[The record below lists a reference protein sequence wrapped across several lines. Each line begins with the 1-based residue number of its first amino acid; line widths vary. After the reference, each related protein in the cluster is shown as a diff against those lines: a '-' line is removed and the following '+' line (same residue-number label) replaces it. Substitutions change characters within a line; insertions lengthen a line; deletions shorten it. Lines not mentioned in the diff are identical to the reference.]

1 MKDGMTPQR
10 KMNWIGLGVI
20 AAILLLVYVL
30 IQPRPVART
39 VRPAGGVRSTA
50 AAGGPSF
57 GPCPVLP
64 ADNVWNTRTDRLP
77 TATQSQAYIDSIGP
91 LHGVHPDFGTSEI
104 AGIPITEV
112 PPGTVGQQVTFDYSD
127 ESDAVPYP
135 MPVNPK
141 IEGGM
146 QGMGDRHILLVD
158 ENRCILYELFAA
170 ERKGNAWK
178 AGSGIVV
185 DLTSNALRPEHKT
198 SADAAGLPILPGL
211 VRYEEVEAGE
221 IDHAIR
227 FTLPQTQ
234 AAYVWP
240 ARHVASKL
248 VSTNYAPLGQRF
260 RLRSSF
266 DVQKLP
272 PQARVI
278 ATALKQYGMILADNG
293 GALYI
298 SGVPDSR
305 WSDDD
310 LHKLSSLKAEDFEA
324 VDESSLRLLPDSG
337 RVNPINASAL
347 ARQ

>member
-1 MKDGMTPQR
+1 MTPQR

-20 AAILLLVYVL
+20 AAVLLLVYVL
-30 IQPRPVART
+30 LQPKPVPQASRPVGA
-39 VRPAGGVRSTA
+39 VQSTA

-64 ADNVWNTRTDRLP
+64 ADNVWNTRIDKLP
-77 TATQSQAYIDSIGP
+77 RAPQSQSYIDSIGP

-112 PPGTVGQQVTFDYSD
+112 PAGTTGQTVSFDYAD

-135 MPVNPK
+135 IPPNPK
-141 IEGGM
+141 VEGGS
-146 QGMGDRHILLVD
+146 QGMGDRHILLID
-158 ENRCILYELFAA
+158 EGRCVLYELFAA
-170 ERKGNAWK
+170 ERKGDGWK
-178 AGSGIVV
+178 VGSGIVV

-211 VRYEEVEAGE
+211 VRYEEVGAGQ
-221 IDHAIR
+221 IRHAIR

-248 VSTNYAPLGQRF
+248 VSPNYAPLGQRF

-278 ATALKQYGMILADNG
+278 AVALKQYGMILADNG
-293 GALYI
+293 GALYL

-310 LHKLSSLKAEDFEA
+310 LHKLSLLKAEDFEA
-324 VDESSLRLLPDSG
+324 VDESAFRLLPDSG
-337 RVNPINASAL
+337 RVNPISPGH
-347 ARQ
+347 

>member
-1 MKDGMTPQR
+1 
-10 KMNWIGLGVI
+10 MNWIGLGVI
-20 AAILLLVYVL
+20 AAVLLLVYVL
-30 IQPRPVART
+30 LQPKSVTRT
-39 VRPAGGVRSTA
+39 TTPTGSVQYTA
-50 AAGGPSF
+50 AAGGPMF
-57 GPCPVLP
+57 GSCPVLP
-64 ADNVWNTRTDRLP
+64 ADNVWNTRIDKLP
-77 TATQSQAYIDSIGP
+77 RAPLSQSYIDSIGP
-91 LHGVHPDFGTSEI
+91 LHSVHPDFGTSDI
-104 AGIPITEV
+104 SGIPVTPI
-112 PPGTVGQQVTFDYSD
+112 PAGTVGQTVTFDYAE
-127 ESDAVPYP
+127 ESDNVPYP
-135 MPVNPK
+135 IPADPR
-141 IEGGM
+141 IEGGL

-158 ENRCILYELFAA
+158 ESRCVLYEIFAA
-170 ERKGNAWK
+170 QRKGDGWK

-185 DLTSNALRPEHKT
+185 DMTSNALRPEHKT

-211 VRYEEVEAGE
+211 VRYDELSTGE
-221 IDHAIR
+221 IRHAIR

-266 DVQKLP
+266 DVQRLP

-293 GALYI
+293 GALYL

-310 LHKLSSLKAEDFEA
+310 LHKLSQIKAEDFEA
-324 VDESSLRLLPDSG
+324 VDESALRLLPDSG
-337 RVNPINASAL
+337 RVNPGGFT
-347 ARQ
+347 R